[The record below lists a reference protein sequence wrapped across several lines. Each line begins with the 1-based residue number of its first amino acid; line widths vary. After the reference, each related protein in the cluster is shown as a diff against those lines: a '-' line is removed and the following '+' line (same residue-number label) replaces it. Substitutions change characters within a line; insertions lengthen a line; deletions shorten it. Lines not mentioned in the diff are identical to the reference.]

1 MESAPTIESCR
12 LLRNALE
19 PHYPGRV
26 LTCGYDLGD
35 AAAHEPATTPTF
47 EIVIPLGGSYRR
59 APVAGDVRASGGWPE
74 PAPEPASCVLPSS
87 A

>member
-1 MESAPTIESCR
+1 MIDSCR

-47 EIVIPLGGSYRR
+47 EIVIPSPIGGPYRR
-59 APVAGDVRASGGWPE
+59 APVAGDGRAAGGWPE
-74 PAPEPASCVLPSS
+74 PPPESPSCMLPSS